1 MNESGTSRQ
10 AKPKPIEVLVVNQ
23 TGQRATSNNHKP
35 QHDRVGLRDP
45 GYSHFFVVPPPEAGS
60 ARQLIHGEWHVGAQ
74 FGGLFHGAGPSW
86 TPDSRKILVDSY
98 DDPDRDLSHRRSHI
112 YAVDAASGEKTW
124 LTEEAG

>member
-1 MNESGTSRQ
+1 MSIRQ
-10 AKPKPIEVLVVNQ
+10 VSELRQ
-23 TGQRATSNNHKP
+23 TIINPNMTGSACAIPAT
-35 QHDRVGLRDP
+35 RI
-45 GYSHFFVVPPPEAGS
+45 FFCGAPPEAGS

-98 DDPDRDLSHRRSHI
+98 DDPDRDLSDRRSHI